1 MPETSALNPAE
12 LELAALMVKTL
23 NLEIAA
29 ANVNPEE
36 PIYGEGLGLDSIDI
50 LEVSMAIS
58 KHYGLQMKSDDQNN
72 EVIYRS
78 MRNLSAYIEA
88 NRTK

>member
-1 MPETSALNPAE
+1 MSDIFAQNPAE
-12 LELAALMVKTL
+12 LELATLMVKTL

-29 ANVNPEE
+29 ANVDPEA

-50 LEVSMAIS
+50 LEVSLAIS

-72 EVIYRS
+72 KVIYRS
-78 MRNLSAYIEA
+78 VRNLCAYIEA